1 MFTVDFRFEENQTTI
16 EFPCN
21 EEFLSA
27 KFDELGVEDKL
38 KTSQYMVGTNY
49 AALKR
54 LVTDFADAGE
64 LNFLAKR
71 LDGFDRN
78 ELNTFE
84 AVCEARAPHSLTE
97 IINVTYNINNYTL
110 VQDMSSMESI
120 GRTHFKAVHIGWN
133 PVEMEN
139 ADLAKI
145 GRELIHSGKGKVT
158 EKGML
163 FEHEGAKFI
172 NEYDGHTFPEYF
184 YECCKISAVLERGG
198 LKEYVYLP
206 TQSLSIDK
214 ALKRIRT
221 NNIAECS
228 VKIKEIELD
237 NLWFEKICDIASSEN
252 LYAANNVMWAV
263 EKAERNNEL
272 DKLEAVIDFA
282 DRYDSASI
290 IKLEDN
296 IDSFRYYDNVYDKEG
311 LGRALI
317 DENDDYYIDEDI
329 EEFFMFEQYAE
340 SVMDE
345 CDCKFCDNGAV
356 LLEGLTLAEILGED
370 NQSEEMTMGGM

>member
-1 MFTVDFRFEENQTTI
+1 MFTVDFRFEENQTAI
-16 EFPCN
+16 EFPCD
-21 EEFLSA
+21 EEYLSA
-27 KFDELGVEDKL
+27 QLEELGVEDKL
-38 KTSQYMVGTNY
+38 KTSQYVIGTNY
-49 AALKR
+49 NVLKR
-54 LVTDFADAGE
+54 LVTDFVDADE

-71 LDGFDRN
+71 LDGFDKK

-84 AVCEARAPHSLTE
+84 AVCEARVPRSLTE
-97 IINVTYNINNYTL
+97 IINVTYNIHNYTL

-133 PVEMEN
+133 PGEMEN
-139 ADLAKI
+139 VNLAKI
-145 GRELIHSGKGKVT
+145 GRELMNSGKGKIT

-172 NEYDGHTFPEYF
+172 NEYDGNNFPEYLYDQCRIF
-184 YECCKISAVLERGG
+184 VELKKEDR
-198 LKEYVYLP
+198 KEYLYLP
-206 TQSLSIDK
+206 THELAISK
-214 ALKRIRT
+214 ALKRLGAT
-221 NNIAECS
+221 NTDECS
-228 VKIKEIELD
+228 IKLEDKETD
-237 NLWFEKICDIASSEN
+237 NLWFERVQDITATESI
-252 LYAANNVMWAV
+252 YAANNVLHTV
-263 EKAERNNEL
+263 ERAEKNNEL

-296 IDSFRYYDNVYDKEG
+296 IDNFRYFDNVYDKEG

-340 SVMDE
+340 SVMNE
-345 CDCKFCDNGAV
+345 CDCKFCNNGVV
-356 LLEGLTLAEILGED
+356 LLEGLTLAEILCED
-370 NQSEEMTMGGM
+370 NQSEEMKMGGM

>member
-21 EEFLSA
+21 EEYLSS

-54 LVTDFADAGE
+54 LVTDFVDADE

-84 AVCEARAPHSLTE
+84 AVCEARAPRSLTE
-97 IINVTYNINNYTL
+97 IINVTYNIYNYTL

-133 PVEMEN
+133 PGEMEN
-139 ADLAKI
+139 VNLAKI
-145 GRELIHSGKGKVT
+145 GRELMNSGKGKMT

-172 NEYDGHTFPEYF
+172 NEYDGHNFPEYLYDLCRIF
-184 YECCKISAVLERGG
+184 VELKKEDR
-198 LKEYVYLP
+198 KEYLYLP
-206 TQSLSIDK
+206 THELAINK
-214 ALKRIRT
+214 ALKRLGAT
-221 NNIAECS
+221 NIDECS
-228 VKIKEIELD
+228 IKLEDKETD
-237 NLWFEKICDIASSEN
+237 NLWFERIQDITATEN
-252 LYAANNVMWAV
+252 LYAANNVLRAV
-263 EKAERNNEL
+263 ERAEKNNEL

-296 IDSFRYYDNVYDKEG
+296 IDNFRYFDNVYDKEG

-340 SVMDE
+340 SVMNE
-345 CDCKFCDNGAV
+345 CDCKFCDSGAV

>member
-1 MFTVDFRFEENQTTI
+1 MFSANFRFDENQTTI
-16 EFPCN
+16 KFPCD
-21 EEFLSA
+21 EEYLSVR
-27 KFDELGVEDKL
+27 FNELGVADKL
-38 KTSQYMVGTNY
+38 KTSQYMTGTDY
-49 AALKR
+49 TPLKR
-54 LVTDFADAGE
+54 LITDFVDVDE

-71 LDGFDRN
+71 LDSFDNN
-78 ELNTFE
+78 ELNIFE
-84 AVCEARAPHSLTE
+84 AVCEARLSRSVMDM
-97 IINVTYNINNYTL
+97 INVTYNINNYTL
-110 VQDMSSMESI
+110 VQDMSSMEII
-120 GRTHFKAVHIGWN
+120 GKTHFKAVHIGWN
-133 PVEMEN
+133 PGEMEN

-145 GRELIHSGKGKVT
+145 GRELMNSGKGKVT

-172 NEYDGHTFPEYF
+172 NEYDGHNFPEYLYDQCRIF
-184 YECCKISAVLERGG
+184 AE
-198 LKEYVYLP
+198 LKKEDRTEYLYLP
-206 TQSLSIDK
+206 THELTIKK
-214 ALKRIRT
+214 ALKRLGAT
-221 NNIAECS
+221 NTDECS
-228 VKIKEIELD
+228 IKLEDKETD
-237 NLWFEKICDIASSEN
+237 NLWFERIQDITASEN
-252 LYAANNVMWAV
+252 LYAANNVLRAV
-263 EKAERNNEL
+263 ERAEKNNEL

-296 IDSFRYYDNVYDKEG
+296 IDNFRYFDNVYDKEG

-340 SVMDE
+340 SVMNE

>member
-21 EEFLSA
+21 EKYLSL
-27 KFDELGVEDKL
+27 KFDELGVGDKL
-38 KTSQYMVGTNY
+38 KTSQYMIGTSY
-49 AALKR
+49 TALKR
-54 LVTDFADAGE
+54 LITDFVDVDE

-71 LDGFDRN
+71 LDGFDKN
-78 ELNTFE
+78 ELNIFE
-84 AVCEARAPHSLTE
+84 AVCETRVPRSLKE
-97 IINVTYNINNYTL
+97 IINVTYNIYNYTL

-133 PVEMEN
+133 PGKMEN
-139 ADLAKI
+139 SNLAEI
-145 GRELIHSGKGKVT
+145 GRELIHSGNGKVT

-172 NEYDGHTFPEYF
+172 NEYDGHNFPEYLYDPCRIF
-184 YECCKISAVLERGG
+184 VELKKEDR
-198 LKEYVYLP
+198 KEYLYLP
-206 TQSLSIDK
+206 THELTIKK
-214 ALKRIRT
+214 ALKRLGAK
-221 NNIAECS
+221 NIDECS
-228 VKIKEIELD
+228 IKLEDKETD
-237 NLWFEKICDIASSEN
+237 NLWFERIQDITATEN
-252 LYAANNVMWAV
+252 LYAANTVLCAV
-263 EKAERNNEL
+263 EKAEKNNEL
-272 DKLEAVIDFA
+272 EKLEAVIDFA
-282 DRYDSASI
+282 GRYDSAAI
-290 IKLEDN
+290 IKLEDK
-296 IDSFRYYDNVYDKEG
+296 IDCFRYFDNVYDKEG

-340 SVMDE
+340 SVMNE

>member
-1 MFTVDFRFEENQTTI
+1 MFSANFRFEENQTTI
-16 EFPCN
+16 KFPCD
-21 EEFLSA
+21 EEYLSVR
-27 KFDELGVEDKL
+27 FNELGVADKL
-38 KTSQYMVGTNY
+38 KTSQYMTGTDY
-49 AALKR
+49 TPLKR
-54 LVTDFADAGE
+54 LITDFVDVDE

-71 LDGFDRN
+71 LDSFDNN
-78 ELNTFE
+78 ELNIFE
-84 AVCEARAPHSLTE
+84 AVCEARLSHSVMDM
-97 IINVTYNINNYTL
+97 INVTYNINNYTL

-133 PVEMEN
+133 PGEMEN
-139 ADLAKI
+139 VNLAEI
-145 GRELIHSGKGKVT
+145 GRELMNSGKGKMT

-172 NEYDGHTFPEYF
+172 NEYDGNNFPEYLYDPCRIF
-184 YECCKISAVLERGG
+184 VELKKEDR
-198 LKEYVYLP
+198 KEYLHLP
-206 TQSLSIDK
+206 THELAINK
-214 ALKRIRT
+214 ALKRLGAT
-221 NNIAECS
+221 NIDECS
-228 VKIKEIELD
+228 IKLEDKETD
-237 NLWFEKICDIASSEN
+237 NLWFERVRDITATESI
-252 LYAANNVMWAV
+252 YAANNVLRAV
-263 EKAERNNEL
+263 ERAEKNNEL

-282 DRYDSASI
+282 DRNDSASI

-296 IDSFRYYDNVYDKEG
+296 IDNFRYFDNVYDKEG